1 MNNNMATTPDTK
13 NLGDLFIIPS
23 NALMLAILRAVD
35 SKQAHKSTGCNQSVS
50 FLFYFLFVLDF
61 LFPYLDCFYLPGP
74 WNNVLELPLRVRV
87 PCEITRSL
95 NAFMTLGK
103 KW

>member
-13 NLGDLFIIPS
+13 NLGDLSIIPS

-61 LFPYLDCFYLPGP
+61 LFPYLDCF
-74 WNNVLELPLRVRV
+74 
-87 PCEITRSL
+87 
-95 NAFMTLGK
+95 
-103 KW
+103 